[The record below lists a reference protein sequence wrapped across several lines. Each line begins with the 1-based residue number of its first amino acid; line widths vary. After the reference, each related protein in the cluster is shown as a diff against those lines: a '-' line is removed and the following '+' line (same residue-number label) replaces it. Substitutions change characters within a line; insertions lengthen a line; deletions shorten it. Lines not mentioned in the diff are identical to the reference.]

1 MHEPSLAD
9 EGSAPVVRERQYAQT
24 YLNEAEWRGQKGA
37 ALRGRLVSGAKRY
50 LEKELVGF

>member
-9 EGSAPVVRERQYAQT
+9 EPSAPVVRERQYAQT
-24 YLNEAEWRGQKGA
+24 YLNDAEWRGQKGA

-50 LEKELVGF
+50 LEKE